1 MNWTKEDMQKFLQ
14 RWTEAKEQAKSDPN
28 KKRELDATLRSLGL
42 RPSKSR
48 ERKIEDQD
56 DDLKGLLEEGNRVR
70 PPETLR
76 EKWEQYRKANGNL

>member
-1 MNWTKEDMQKFLQ
+1 MLWIISRMGKSSSMS
-14 RWTEAKEQAKSDPN
+14 KSDPN

-42 RPSKSR
+42 RPSKSQ